1 MWCREKGRSKKW
13 RGIKMNKFKSHIG
26 KRTPN
31 PNNYR
36 PFQVHF
42 TTCSQQGWL
51 WRCYTRSLCSCKNDK
66 KRFKEPFSDYF
77 IDKVFTILQFIF
89 YFGWLHVAEVI
100 IRPLFLLSC
109 LLKTFAKVLINPFG
123 EDDEDF
129 DLNYIID
136 RKERFLGDSASKPK
150 YLISYLVCSKTNYAL

>member
-1 MWCREKGRSKKW
+1 MWCREKGRSKKL
-13 RGIKMNKFKSHIG
+13 RGRQMKKFNRHIG
-26 KRTPN
+26 NRTPN
-31 PNNYR
+31 PCNYR

-109 LLKTFAKVLINPFG
+109 LIKTFAKVLINPFG

-136 RKERFLGDSASKPK
+136 RKECCLGDQSIKAQTFDFLK
-150 YLISYLVCSKTNYAL
+150 CAQKTN